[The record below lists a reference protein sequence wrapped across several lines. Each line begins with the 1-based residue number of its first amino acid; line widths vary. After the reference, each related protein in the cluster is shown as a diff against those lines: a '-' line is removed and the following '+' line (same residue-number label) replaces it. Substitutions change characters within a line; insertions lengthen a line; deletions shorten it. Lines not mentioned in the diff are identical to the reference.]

1 MNDNKP
7 IQQKVADAV
16 TRAADTVKHAVEDF
30 ADAAAK
36 APDPMLLPSN
46 DPLSG
51 LPMPPLYVPAVP
63 NKRALQ
69 KRSKAATKKKAKTAA
84 KKQAKKKKNK
94 STKNKRL

>member
-16 TRAADTVKHAVEDF
+16 TRAADIAKQAVEDF

-51 LPMPPLYVPAVP
+51 LPMPPQYVPAVP

-69 KRSKAATKKKAKTAA
+69 KRSKVATKKKAKTAA

>member
-16 TRAADTVKHAVEDF
+16 TRAADIAKHAVEDF
-30 ADAAAK
+30 ADGAAK

-69 KRSKAATKKKAKTAA
+69 KRSKVATKKKAKTAA
-84 KKQAKKKKNK
+84 KKTQRKKQKQADKK
-94 STKNKRL
+94 

>member
-7 IQQKVADAV
+7 IQRKVADAV
-16 TRAADTVKHAVEDF
+16 TRAADIAKHAVEDF

-69 KRSKAATKKKAKTAA
+69 KRSKVATKKKAKTAA
-84 KKQAKKKKNK
+84 KKTQRKKQKQADKK
-94 STKNKRL
+94 

>member
-7 IQQKVADAV
+7 IQRKVADAV
-16 TRAADTVKHAVEDF
+16 TRAADIAKHAVEDF
-30 ADAAAK
+30 ADGAAK

-84 KKQAKKKKNK
+84 KRQAKKKKTK